1 MKGMSYM
8 YLFLKKDDYVLV
20 YDLKPNEKKI
30 ADYRA
35 IELSKLS
42 LENMVYCATSN
53 GEELLE
59 TRSILKSTDLNFND
73 GDEYHKFE
81 IDTRMT
87 IKDIKEYLDTYIK
100 GEYNYS
106 RVVKVLNE
114 NNEVVKYLLVPFSYQ
129 GKYYPGFNRKHIK
142 NILEIPKSLY
152 LLHMLY
158 LGEYIALANEDI
170 KDQLALF
177 DLSNEPIDVLGV
189 ADFSYTKKNVATIKS
204 SELILER
211 KKKNSENN

>member
-81 IDTRMT
+81 IVN
-87 IKDIKEYLDTYIK
+87 L
-100 GEYNYS
+100 
-106 RVVKVLNE
+106 
-114 NNEVVKYLLVPFSYQ
+114 
-129 GKYYPGFNRKHIK
+129 
-142 NILEIPKSLY
+142 KS
-152 LLHMLY
+152 
-158 LGEYIALANEDI
+158 
-170 KDQLALF
+170 
-177 DLSNEPIDVLGV
+177 
-189 ADFSYTKKNVATIKS
+189 
-204 SELILER
+204 
-211 KKKNSENN
+211 